1 MQFGQLK
8 RREFISLLGG
18 AAAAL
23 PLTARAQQG
32 KLVRLGYLYSGSGS
46 PTDPVGANLRRQFLL
61 GLRDLGYV
69 EGRDF
74 QLEQR
79 SAEGRFDRLP
89 GFARELAGLPVD
101 MFVVGGE
108 ASIRAAMEASDKIPI
123 IMTLAPDPVGS
134 GFITSLARPGGNVTG
149 MSALATELAGKR
161 VELLK
166 EVVPHAVRAAVLWN
180 PNSQAKATEWQDTQE
195 PARRVRLTLR
205 SFEVRS
211 PEELEGALAV
221 IGRDLPDAL
230 LTFSDGFTIAFRQRI
245 GSFALANRLPMISEV
260 REFADAGGVATYGV
274 NRADLWRRSASYVDK
289 IIRGARPG
297 DLPVEQPTRFEM
309 VINLNHAKA
318 LGLDVPPMLL
328 ARADEVIE

>member
-1 MQFGQLK
+1 
-8 RREFISLLGG
+8 
-18 AAAAL
+18 
-23 PLTARAQQG
+23 
-32 KLVRLGYLYSGSGS
+32 
-46 PTDPVGANLRRQFLL
+46 
-61 GLRDLGYV
+61 
-69 EGRDF
+69 
-74 QLEQR
+74 
-79 SAEGRFDRLP
+79 
-89 GFARELAGLPVD
+89 

-108 ASIRAAMEASDKIPI
+108 ASIRAAMQVTDKIPI
-123 IMTLAPDPVGS
+123 VMTLAPDPVGS

-166 EVVPHAVRAAVLWN
+166 EIVPRAAHAAVLWN
-180 PNSQAKATEWQDTQE
+180 SSVQAKVSEWQDTQE
-195 PARRVRLTLR
+195 PARRVSLALR
-205 SFEVRS
+205 SFEARS
-211 PEELEGALAV
+211 PEELDGALSA

-230 LTFSDGFTIAFRQRI
+230 LTFTDGFTIAFRQRI

-274 NRADLWRRSASYVDK
+274 NRGDLWRRSASYVDK
-289 IIRGARPG
+289 IVRGAKPA

-318 LGLDVPPMLL
+318 LGLDVPPTLL